1 MQFGAGTIAFLW
13 PSLKG
18 GFGSK
23 VVAGDIADIKSQI
36 QSTKQPFYV
45 GIGRFYLVPYNG
57 KPTDAANDYEALG
70 VAAEGLM
77 PLYQRCVHLGCR
89 VPFCQSSQWFECPC
103 HGSKYNEAG
112 EYQLGPAPRGMD
124 RFKIEIDLRTGIRR
138 HLARDPGAAS
148 RHRHDPRAPPG
159 QLLRGAGLGIEGAEG
174 HMLAISSGQIV
185 ILIVG
190 GSLLLLAGLGS
201 LVLRGRRPEPGP
213 DIPPVMRPGP
223 SDADLETPVLQKLQG
238 WGVVLVAFFVVWIP
252 IVWLQE
258 PTNNF
263 KQEEDLLTASI
274 ERGSREVQ
282 LFSEENQLG
291 VGCVRCHGP
300 ELRGGTVIP
309 NGTDPET
316 GDPEVRLSAEP
327 HERLQPPDPR

>member
-1 MQFGAGTIAFLW
+1 MSPSLAVAASTIAVIVIVLIVDLFAILFGLSFMRSRRDEQRAQQAAASGLPVSESRAAKPLTRRDFFRGSLIVSLMLFGVQFGAGTIAFLW

-57 KPTDAANDYEALG
+57 KPTDAADDYEALG

-124 RFKIEIDLRTGIRR
+124 RFKIEI
-138 HLARDPGAAS
+138 A
-148 RHRHDPRAPPG
+148 
-159 QLLRGAGLGIEGAEG
+159 
-174 HMLAISSGQIV
+174 SGQV
-185 ILIVG
+185 SVDT
-190 GSLLLLAGLGS
+190 S
-201 LVLRGRRPEPGP
+201 LVIQGP
-213 DIPPVMRPGP
+213 PR
-223 SDADLETPVLQKLQG
+223 
-238 WGVVLVAFFVVWIP
+238 
-252 IVWLQE
+252 
-258 PTNNF
+258 
-263 KQEEDLLTASI
+263 
-274 ERGSREVQ
+274 
-282 LFSEENQLG
+282 
-291 VGCVRCHGP
+291 
-300 ELRGGTVIP
+300 
-309 NGTDPET
+309 GTDT
-316 GDPEVRLSAEP
+316 IHEP
-327 HERLQPPDPR
+327 PQGSFCVAPG